1 MTLEVLSSKASQL
14 LRYSCRITFHLI
26 ILTAVLLFLA
36 VVPAEAGRRVI
47 ILMTQ
52 QSGPYQ
58 DVRKGF
64 QQFLDKQGI
73 AIEYD
78 IRNFE
83 DPVQET
89 GGVLQAIK
97 ATNPSLILT
106 LGSPATEAVIREI
119 KNIPI
124 IAGMI
129 MNEAELTKGENAT
142 GIVLEF
148 PLQTHISWI
157 QKLLPSKKTIGAL
170 FNSQENTGTI
180 EQARGIIEDSG
191 LTLYAKKV
199 ETPRDLPDALDSL
212 SGHADL
218 LWGLRDSVVLSP
230 ETTKGILLFSF
241 RNRIPFVGLST
252 SWVKAGAVYALDR
265 DYVDIG
271 VQCGELAEEVLKG
284 VKIHT
289 LKPQPPRKVLYALN
303 LNSINHMKLNL
314 SDGLIRG
321 AHTVFE

>member
-1 MTLEVLSSKASQL
+1 MRSSW
-14 LRYSCRITFHLI
+14 RIPFHLI
-26 ILTAVLLFLA
+26 LFTAVLLFWS
-36 VVPAEAGRRVI
+36 VVPGQAEPRISI
-47 ILMTQ
+47 IMTQ
-52 QSGPYQ
+52 QSGTYQ

-64 QQFLDKQGI
+64 QQYLDKQGI
-73 AIEYD
+73 AVEYD

-83 DPVQET
+83 GPGQET
-89 GGVLQAIK
+89 DAVLQAIK

-106 LGSPATEAVIREI
+106 LGSPATEAVIREV

-157 QKLLPSKKTIGAL
+157 QKLLPQKKTIGAL
-170 FNSQENTGTI
+170 FNPRENTGTI
-180 EQARGIIEDSG
+180 EQARRIIEDSG
-191 LTLYAKKV
+191 LTFYAKKV

-212 SGHADL
+212 PGNADVL
-218 LWGLRDSVVLSP
+218 LGLTDSVVFSP
-230 ETTKGILLFSF
+230 ETVKGILLFSF

-271 VQCGELAEEVLKG
+271 VQCGELAEQVIKG
-284 VKIHT
+284 VNIHT
-289 LKPQPPRKVLYALN
+289 LKPQSPRKVLYALN
-303 LNSINHMKLNL
+303 LNSINHMHLNL
-314 SDGLIRG
+314 SDGVIRG
-321 AHTVFE
+321 AHPVFE